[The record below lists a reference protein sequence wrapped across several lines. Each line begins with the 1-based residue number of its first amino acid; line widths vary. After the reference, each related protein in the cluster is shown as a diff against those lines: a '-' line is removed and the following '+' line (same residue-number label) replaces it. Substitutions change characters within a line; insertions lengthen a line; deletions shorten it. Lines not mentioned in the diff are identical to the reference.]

1 MKEYNMKTHWV
12 ADMYPLN
19 ETDVSAL
26 AEDIKTNGQIAP
38 IKMLKDGRIIRE
50 REAMNR
56 GSVDRPLT
64 AQDIIT
70 KYRDNAARQVSATR
84 SLEIEERV
92 LGLEKGSARDLA
104 TCLGRI
110 A

>member
-1 MKEYNMKTHWV
+1 MDPASQFPKYFDGEV
-12 ADMYPLN
+12 IV
-19 ETDVSAL
+19 E
-26 AEDIKTNGQIAP
+26 
-38 IKMLKDGRIIRE
+38 LKDGRIIRE

-70 KYRDNAARQVSATR
+70 KYRDNAARQVSAAR

-92 LGLEKGSARDLA
+92 LSLEKGSARDLA